1 MSSYIIS
8 TKPIILDASLNFSY
22 YYFFINIKFRLAKI
36 CMHIPHMYVYSY
48 GKFDSYRMIVICC
61 HGGWLCRGFT
71 FPYQMYIST
80 YMQKDLQKIII
91 YVHDVDI
98 ENYLNDEVRSIIYIH
113 IHIYIW
119 VRHVIYIL
127 IFKKVWYIEIF
138 DVFDVLVFSLYEII
152 NKVEDSLLY
161 YQWVKCTQ
169 MYAY

>member
-1 MSSYIIS
+1 
-8 TKPIILDASLNFSY
+8 
-22 YYFFINIKFRLAKI
+22 
-36 CMHIPHMYVYSY
+36 
-48 GKFDSYRMIVICC
+48 
-61 HGGWLCRGFT
+61 
-71 FPYQMYIST
+71 
-80 YMQKDLQKIII
+80 MQKDLQKIII

-161 YQWVKCTQ
+161 YQ
-169 MYAY
+169 